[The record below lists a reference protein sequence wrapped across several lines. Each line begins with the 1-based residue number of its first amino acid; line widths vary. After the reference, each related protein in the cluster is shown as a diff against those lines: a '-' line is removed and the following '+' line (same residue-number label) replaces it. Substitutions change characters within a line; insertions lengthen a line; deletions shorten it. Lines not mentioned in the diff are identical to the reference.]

1 MTRLLPNKKAS
12 SLHDNIVTQAVCVD
26 QDLTTSI
33 DHQLRTNLNNVK
45 DNETWETTDKGYNTV
60 STTKSNDSLWTQNQ
74 QKQFEKALATVP
86 KDASDRWTQIAK
98 NVPGKSKVYLII
110 SQLSYLTLFNL
121 NDIFISGRKFSLYF

>member
-12 SLHDNIVTQAVCVD
+12 SLNDNIVTQAVCVD

-33 DHQLRTNLNNVK
+33 DHQLRTNFNIVK

-98 NVPGKSKVYLII
+98 NVPGKSKVYLI
-110 SQLSYLTLFNL
+110 
-121 NDIFISGRKFSLYF
+121 FSN